1 MKLKNVKPRLRS
13 VQKLNF
19 WILKICLILGTNMV
33 AQNRVVIDP
42 GHGGK
47 DWGAVGVN
55 GTSEKEVVM
64 NIAKHMVT
72 MNRKLFDNSL
82 EIYLT
87 RYSDTLIFLKD
98 RTRLAKALNA
108 DVFVSLHCNHA
119 VHPGARGV
127 EVYVSER
134 KDDFSNQSTWLG
146 YQLQEQLKNQLGF
159 ESRGVKFANFQV
171 LQETSAA
178 MPSVL
183 VELGFLSNNNENDYY
198 QKSMGCRAL
207 ALVIS
212 ECLIKNFKSYERVGD

>member
-1 MKLKNVKPRLRS
+1 MKLKNVKLRLRS

-19 WILKICLILGTNMV
+19 WILKTCLILGTNMV

-47 DWGAVGVN
+47 DWGAVGKN
-55 GTSEKEVVM
+55 GIREKQVVM
-64 NIAKHMVT
+64 DIAKQMVT
-72 MNRKLFDNSL
+72 MNRKLFNNSL

-87 RYSDTLIFLKD
+87 RHSDTLISLKD
-98 RTRLAKALNA
+98 RSKLAKTLNA
-108 DVFVSLHCNHA
+108 DVFISLHCNHA

-127 EVYVSER
+127 EVYVPER
-134 KDDFSNQSTWLG
+134 KDGFSNQSTWLG
-146 YQLQEQLKNQLGF
+146 HQLQEQFKEKLGF

-171 LQETSAA
+171 LRETSTI

-183 VELGFLSNNNENDYY
+183 LELGFLSNDDENNYY
-198 QKSMGCRAL
+198 QRSESYQAL
-207 ALVIS
+207 ALVIL